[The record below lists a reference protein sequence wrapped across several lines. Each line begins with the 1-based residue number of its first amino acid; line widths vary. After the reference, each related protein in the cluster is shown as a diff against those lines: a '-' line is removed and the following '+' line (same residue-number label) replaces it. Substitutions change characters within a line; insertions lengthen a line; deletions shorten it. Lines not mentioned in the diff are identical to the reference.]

1 MLGSI
6 SVFSLRWRDLLGA
19 TSGAPAIAPPRP
31 TSAASAASKENRK
44 TNKKHAK
51 TTQHLVLAAFS
62 DTGDQARHFEQMTL
76 FIGCLSRSVNNS
88 EHDIIFY
95 LLCSLC
101 VLYEDD
107 SSFVLEE
114 KKDRAR
120 VCGVCACII
129 ETEERSAKEC
139 VRASPLLI

>member
-1 MLGSI
+1 M
-6 SVFSLRWRDLLGA
+6 SL
-19 TSGAPAIAPPRP
+19 
-31 TSAASAASKENRK
+31 
-44 TNKKHAK
+44 
-51 TTQHLVLAAFS
+51 LVDAVKQVA
-62 DTGDQARHFEQMTL
+62 
-76 FIGCLSRSVNNS
+76 
-88 EHDIIFY
+88 DIIFY

-114 KKDRAR
+114 KGRAR

-129 ETEERSAKEC
+129 ETEERGAKEC